1 MTTLLDVLRKDLE
14 DAIELRKDALAQGA
28 VNDYADYRQIVG
40 VITGLTSALQRVKD
54 LQNYDE
60 ED

>member
-1 MTTLLDVLRKDLE
+1 MTTVLDVLQRELEETIESYKDSI
-14 DAIELRKDALAQGA
+14 AYGNAK
-28 VNDYADYRQIVG
+28 DYAEYRHSTG

-54 LQNYDE
+54 LQKYDE

>member
-1 MTTLLDVLRKDLE
+1 MKTVLDVLQDELE
-14 DAIELRKDALAQGA
+14 EIIESHKEFVAYGHAK
-28 VNDYADYRQIVG
+28 DYAEYRYSTG

-54 LQNYDE
+54 LRKYDE

>member
-1 MTTLLDVLRKDLE
+1 MKTVLDVLQNELE
-14 DAIELRKDALAQGA
+14 EVLESHKEFVAYGHAK
-28 VNDYADYRQIVG
+28 DYAEYRYSTG

-54 LQNYDE
+54 LRKYDE